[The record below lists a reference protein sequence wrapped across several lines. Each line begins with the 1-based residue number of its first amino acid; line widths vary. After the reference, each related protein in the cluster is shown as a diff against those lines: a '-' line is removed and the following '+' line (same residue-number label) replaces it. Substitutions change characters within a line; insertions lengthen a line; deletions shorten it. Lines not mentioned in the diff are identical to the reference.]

1 MHYNAH
7 VSHLAPPQ
15 PTMPLSPEPLL
26 AHIQQAQRSHGL
38 FLATS
43 ARRQPLV
50 IAVSGGVDSVAL
62 LHALAQLAPGWHI
75 DLHVAHIDHA
85 LRPDSAK
92 DAAWVRALAAQMQAP
107 FHIIR
112 LDGAALRRDPAGL
125 EAAARRARYRALST
139 IAYNVT
145 PPDLVPV
152 IAVAHH
158 AQDQAETLLLR
169 LVQGSGLTGLAAMRP
184 LTWLDDGELAPRP
197 VRVVRPLLA
206 ASRAEVLDYAGRHHL
221 AWREDASNRDE
232 TRSRNL
238 IRHAV
243 LPLLARINSQVVET
257 LARTAPLLAD
267 DADRLYVLDE
277 QRLQQLAIVQDGAR
291 VLIDLAELQRLTQS
305 EVRGVLR
312 AALHHLYAD
321 LREIGAAQVA
331 ALAAASV
338 QARTN
343 SGPHPLA
350 GRLAWS
356 VVSSDGTQ
364 RLSLHRQDALALQP
378 DGPWLDARWREH
390 VARLALPKAGRVAVG
405 NWMLESNIVARNEVS
420 SAWRTNA
427 ARWTAYFDADQVIAP
442 ALTTPQRGFWLAPLG
457 MAGKR
462 KAVGDLFTDAKIAP
476 PLRAGWPIIVDE
488 KDERVVWICGLAQ
501 SHTTRITEQTHRIWI
516 VRWQLQKETSCAS
529 MSSL

>member
-15 PTMPLSPEPLL
+15 PTMPPSPEPLL
-26 AHIQQAQRSHGL
+26 AHIQQAQRSHAF
-38 FLATS
+38 FLVTS
-43 ARRQPLV
+43 APRQPV
-50 IAVSGGVDSVAL
+50 VVAVSGGADSVAL
-62 LHALAQLAPGWHI
+62 LHALAQLAPDWDI

-85 LRPDSAK
+85 LRPDSAE
-92 DAAWVRALAAQMQAP
+92 DAALVHALAMHLQAP
-107 FHIIR
+107 FHTTR
-112 LDGAALRRDPAGL
+112 LDGAVLRRDPAGL

-145 PPDLVPV
+145 PAELVPV
-152 IAVAHH
+152 IVVAHH
-158 AQDQAETLLLR
+158 AQDQAETLLLH

-184 LTWLDDGELAPRP
+184 VTWLDDGELTPRP

-206 ASRAEVLDYAGRHHL
+206 AARAEILDYAGRHHL
-221 AWREDASNRDE
+221 TWREDASNTDE

-243 LPLLARINSQVVET
+243 LPLLARINPQVVET

-267 DADRLYVLDE
+267 DADRLGALDR
-277 QRLQQLAIVQDGAR
+277 QRLQQLAIVQDDAH
-291 VLIDLAELQRLTQS
+291 VLIDLAGLQRLTQS

-312 AALHHLYAD
+312 AALRHLHAD

-338 QARTN
+338 QPRAN

-356 VVSSDGTQ
+356 VVSSEGAQ
-364 RLSLHRQDALALQP
+364 RLSLHRQDGLPLQP
-378 DGPWLDARWREH
+378 DVPWLDARWRES
-390 VARLALPKAGRVAVG
+390 ATRLALPNPGHVAVG
-405 NWMLESNIVARNEVS
+405 NWMLESNILARNEVS

-427 ARWTAYFDADQVIAP
+427 ARWTAYFDADKVMAP
-442 ALTTPQRGFWLAPLG
+442 ALTTPQHGFWLAPLG

-488 KDERVVWICGLAQ
+488 KDERIIWVCGLAQ
-501 SHTTRITEQTHRIWI
+501 SHTARITEHTHRIWI
-516 VRWQLQKETSCAS
+516 VRWRLHKETSCAS
-529 MSSL
+529 MSSP